1 MFAVLLSGERV
12 AVKVQ
17 RPNIQRMIETDL
29 EILQDLARLAESR
42 LDWADRYQIRDIV
55 QELAQSI
62 RQELDYEN
70 EGRNTER
77 VAKQFEANPGVVI
90 PKINWDYTSPKVLTM
105 EYLEGIKLNETDKL
119 DLVGSLVRC

>member
-42 LDWADRYQIRDIV
+42 LD
-55 QELAQSI
+55 
-62 RQELDYEN
+62 
-70 EGRNTER
+70 
-77 VAKQFEANPGVVI
+77 
-90 PKINWDYTSPKVLTM
+90 
-105 EYLEGIKLNETDKL
+105 
-119 DLVGSLVRC
+119 